1 MMFMLRL
8 EGSVELKLVKRMEGL
23 RGMFQKEN
31 NVSQRCKAGKNTVQR
46 RREENIGSLRGW

>member
-1 MMFMLRL
+1 
-8 EGSVELKLVKRMEGL
+8 MEGL

-46 RREENIGSLRGW
+46 RREENIGSLRGWQELDQSP